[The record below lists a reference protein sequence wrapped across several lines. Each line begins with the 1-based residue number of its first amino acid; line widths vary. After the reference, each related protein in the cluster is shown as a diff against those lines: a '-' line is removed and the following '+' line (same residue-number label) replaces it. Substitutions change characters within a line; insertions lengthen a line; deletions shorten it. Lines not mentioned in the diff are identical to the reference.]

1 MTSDIPV
8 LAAKKALAQGDY
20 ALAWMHVSSFL
31 QECPRH
37 PEALILASQAAW
49 AIGNSEA
56 AVPLQLEA
64 LIRSPENGQVQA
76 AVLKAFMTDAKQ
88 EFTLP
93 EDPLAGLLT
102 LMHALPH
109 VGQIPLALG
118 RALLARGRM
127 QEAISA
133 LKTAVRLMPAHGLPT
148 TLLGLVELGLALG
161 PAPARPQAPASPD
174 RRIAMSDL
182 GERGRFGNQIVQYLF
197 LLCHAKKEGLS
208 LETPDWLGSRLLR
221 LEGDNALGAPLP
233 LWKEP
238 STGALPFLEKA
249 GPSLAGRD
257 ISGYFNLPPQVYR
270 PWKEE
275 IQAALT
281 PSTQLAPRLHRL
293 QAAVSSRGKT
303 LVALHLRRAD
313 QGKESLM
320 PEAPAAWYLDWLK
333 ALWPRLDAPVLYL
346 ASNRPGETLPDFAA
360 FDPLSERDLSPP
372 LAGAEFIDDFM
383 ALSQAQ
389 HLALSPS
396 TFSLAAALAARSLKS
411 AAIPDFGAQCLVP
424 VDPWMS
430 PPFIS

>member
-20 ALAWMHVSSFL
+20 ALAWMHVSAFL
-31 QECPRH
+31 QEWPKH

-64 LIRSPENGQVQA
+64 LIRSPENRQVQSA
-76 AVLKAFMTDAKQ
+76 ILKAFMADTKQ
-88 EFTLP
+88 EFDLP
-93 EDPLAGLLT
+93 ADPLAGLLT
-102 LMHALPH
+102 LMHALPD

-118 RALLARGRM
+118 KALLAKGRM
-127 QEAISA
+127 QEAITS
-133 LKTAVRLMPAHGLPT
+133 LRTAAKLMPAHGLPV
-148 TLLGLVELGLALG
+148 TLLGLLELDLGLG
-161 PAPARPQAPASPD
+161 PAPDRPQAPASPD

-182 GERGRFGNQIVQYLF
+182 GERGRFGNQIIQYLF

-221 LEGDNALGAPLP
+221 LEGDNALGTPLP
-233 LWKEP
+233 FWKEP
-238 STGALPFLEKA
+238 SAGALPFLEKA

-257 ISGYFNLPPQVYR
+257 ISGYFNLPTQIYQ
-270 PWKEE
+270 PWKAE

-281 PSTQLAPRLHRL
+281 PSARLGPRLHRL

-303 LVALHLRRAD
+303 LVALHLRRAER
-313 QGKESLM
+313 GRETLM

-346 ASNRPGETLPDFAA
+346 ASNKPGETLPDFAA
-360 FDPLSERDLSPP
+360 FDPLSERDLAPP
-372 LAGAEFIDDFM
+372 LAGADFIDDFL
-383 ALSQAQ
+383 ALSQAR

-396 TFSLAAALAARSLKS
+396 TFSLAAALAARELES

-424 VDPWMS
+424 VDPWKS